1 MLSKNQLGFL
11 YMFLS
16 VCAFSL
22 MDLIIKWTADYPL
35 GQVVFFRGFFGIVFY
50 FFVIPKNRINN
61 FYQTKRAFLHFLRC
75 FVGLI
80 AMVAIFIALR
90 NLPLATVVSISFA
103 APIFTTIFS
112 IFFLSERVGIY
123 RWLAVVIGFVGILII
138 TEPGFES
145 LNIYYIFPII
155 FCIGLSYVAI
165 AIRQLSS
172 TEPVWL
178 ISLNFSIAI
187 TIAGLCTLPYGWKI
201 PSFFDFFVLS
211 LVGLFGGVAN
221 LWLSQSYKFSEV
233 SLVTPLKYLGLVF
246 AIFFGY
252 LIWGEVPSLKS
263 LIGGLLVILS
273 SIIIFRREIIIK
285 KTPTMFVFNNKM
297 EIVAKP
303 RSTHQLK
310 TFLMSNKFFNTI
322 YFAISKTSM
331 VLKLGLFSLL
341 INILLNYLFV
351 YTLGLNHVGIALA
364 TSFSAIF
371 IYIISLF
378 WLDKNNLFNS
388 RGKIL
393 SYTFAILG
401 LLIMFFTIN

>member
-22 MDLIIKWTADYPL
+22 MDLILKWTADYPL

-50 FFVIPKNRINN
+50 FFVIPRNRINN

-75 FVGLI
+75 VVGLI

-112 IFFLSERVGIY
+112 IFFLSESVGIY

-178 ISLNFSIAI
+178 ISLNFSIVI

-201 PSFFDFFVLS
+201 PSFIDFFVLS
-211 LVGLFGGVAN
+211 LVGLFGGIAN

-252 LIWGEVPSLKS
+252 LIWDEVPSLKS

-285 KTPTMFVFNNKM
+285 KVPT
-297 EIVAKP
+297 IQ
-303 RSTHQLK
+303 RH
-310 TFLMSNKFFNTI
+310 
-322 YFAISKTSM
+322 
-331 VLKLGLFSLL
+331 
-341 INILLNYLFV
+341 
-351 YTLGLNHVGIALA
+351 
-364 TSFSAIF
+364 
-371 IYIISLF
+371 
-378 WLDKNNLFNS
+378 D
-388 RGKIL
+388 
-393 SYTFAILG
+393 
-401 LLIMFFTIN
+401 

>member
-22 MDLIIKWTADYPL
+22 MDLIIKWTTDYPL

-50 FFVIPKNRINN
+50 FFIIPKNRIKN
-61 FYQTKRAFLHFLRC
+61 FYQTKRPILHFLRC
-75 FVGLI
+75 LVGLI

-112 IFFLSERVGIY
+112 IFLLSEKVGIY
-123 RWLAVVIGFVGILII
+123 RWLAVVIGFLGILII

-165 AIRQLSS
+165 AIRKLSS

-187 TIAGLCTLPYGWKI
+187 TIAGLCSLPYGWKI
-201 PSFFDFFVLS
+201 PTFFDFFVLS
-211 LVGLFGGVAN
+211 LVGFFGGVAN

-263 LIGGLLVILS
+263 LFGGLLVILS
-273 SIIIFRREIIIK
+273 SIIIFRRELIIK
-285 KTPTMFVFNNKM
+285 KIPPMQRH
-297 EIVAKP
+297 E
-303 RSTHQLK
+303 
-310 TFLMSNKFFNTI
+310 
-322 YFAISKTSM
+322 
-331 VLKLGLFSLL
+331 
-341 INILLNYLFV
+341 
-351 YTLGLNHVGIALA
+351 
-364 TSFSAIF
+364 
-371 IYIISLF
+371 
-378 WLDKNNLFNS
+378 
-388 RGKIL
+388 
-393 SYTFAILG
+393 
-401 LLIMFFTIN
+401 